1 MRKKLLKAVVAL
13 TLLAG
18 LTLTPALAAELG
30 SQRVGI
36 LESTLALST
45 YTVYDENGYATNY
58 VRLRDVACALQ
69 YTTDRFSVIYDG
81 STRVTT
87 GATYIP
93 DGSELACPTEI
104 GTAKTYTA
112 VVTVNGTGKR
122 MPAVFI
128 TSPGSQD
135 GNFYYKLRDL
145 GQAIG
150 FDVGWRAETGIYI
163 DPRWK

>member
-1 MRKKLLKAVVAL
+1 MRKKLLRAVGAL
-13 TLLAG
+13 VLLAG
-18 LTLTPALAAELG
+18 LTLTPTLAAELG

-36 LESTLALST
+36 LESNLALST

-69 YTTDRFSVIYDG
+69 YTTDCFSVSYDG

-93 DGSELACPTEI
+93 DGSELKCPTEM
-104 GTAKTYTA
+104 GSAKTYTA
-112 VVTVNGTGKR
+112 VVTVDGVGKR
-122 MPAVFI
+122 MEAMFI
-128 TSPGSQD
+128 TPPGSQD

-150 FDVGWRAETGIYI
+150 FDVGWSAEQGIYI
-163 DPRWK
+163 DTMWK

>member
-1 MRKKLLKAVVAL
+1 MRKKLLKAMVAL
-13 TLLAG
+13 TLLAA
-18 LTLTPALAAELG
+18 LAITPALAAELG

-36 LESTLALST
+36 LESNLALST
-45 YTVYDENGYATNY
+45 YTVYDANGYATNY

-69 YTTDRFSVIYDG
+69 YTTDRFDVRYDG

-87 GATYIP
+87 GEAYSP
-93 DGSELACPTEI
+93 DGSELKCPTEI
-104 GTAKTYTA
+104 GTAKTYTV
-112 VVTVNGTGKR
+112 VVTVDGSGKR
-122 MPAVFI
+122 MEAIFI

-150 FDVGWRAETGIYI
+150 FDVGWSAEKGIYI
-163 DPRWK
+163 DTMWN